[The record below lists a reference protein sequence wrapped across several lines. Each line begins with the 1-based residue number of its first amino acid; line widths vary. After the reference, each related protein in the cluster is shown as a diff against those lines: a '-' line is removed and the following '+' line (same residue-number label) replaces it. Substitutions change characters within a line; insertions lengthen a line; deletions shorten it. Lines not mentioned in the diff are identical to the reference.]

1 MARHAG
7 RNIIISREA
16 TPIAAGRSKTITINS
31 EPIDVT
37 TDDDAGFRTLLE
49 DPATRSVDLSIE
61 GVMEDDVLLAL
72 AADDADPFIGTIE
85 ITFDSGA
92 VLAGEFRFNSL
103 AITGEHDG
111 AATFTAEMQ
120 STGAFTFTP
129 A

>member
-7 RNIIISREA
+7 RKIIITRDGS
-16 TPIAAGRSKTITINS
+16 PIAAGRSKTITINN

-37 TDDDAGFRTLLE
+37 TDDDDGFRTLLE

-61 GVMEDDVLLAL
+61 GVMEDDVLLAA
-72 AADDADPFIGTIE
+72 AADAGPFIETVS

-92 VLAGEFRFNSL
+92 VLSGEFRFNSL

-111 AATFTAEMQ
+111 ATTFTAEMQ
-120 STGAFTFTP
+120 STGAYTFTP